1 MRSWYQLSSI
11 KIKDIPKNERPIE
24 RLILMGAEHLH
35 SEELLAILLKTGTKN
50 GSAKFLG
57 STLLKEVGD
66 ISKLNELNYERLLK
80 IKGIGPSKAASL
92 LAAIELS
99 KRMQMQITTLQKQKL
114 NNTSLVFEYYKAKLA
129 DKHQEMFYA
138 VYLDNKKRII
148 QDTLLFMG
156 SLSYSM
162 VHPREIFRKAILL
175 EASSIICVHNH
186 PSGFTDPSEADKQI
200 TEKLVMIGKL
210 FGIYVIDH
218 IIVGKYDYY
227 SFYENGYIQ

>member
-1 MRSWYQLSSI
+1 MHSI
-11 KIKDIPKNERPIE
+11 KIKDIPKEERPIE
-24 RLILMGAEHLH
+24 RLLMIGAEHLH
-35 SEELLAILLKTGTKN
+35 SEELLAILLKTGTKDM
-50 GSAKFLG
+50 SAKFLG
-57 STLLKEVGD
+57 SMILKEMGD
-66 ISKLNELNYERLLK
+66 VAHLKELSYERLKK

-99 KRMQMQITTLQKQKL
+99 KRMQTSILTLQNQKL
-114 NNTSLVFEYYKAKLA
+114 NNTTLVFEYYKSKIGN
-129 DKHQEMFYA
+129 KHQEVFYA
-138 VYLDNKKRII
+138 VYLDHKKRII

-162 VHPREIFRKAILL
+162 VHPREIFKEALLL

-186 PSGFTDPSEADKQI
+186 PSGFTEPSDADKQI

-210 FGIYVIDH
+210 FGIFVIDH
-218 IIVGKYDYY
+218 VIIGKYDYY